1 MSYVGDLE
9 VPRGAARHSVRE
21 AGMRRVLV
29 IDDDANIG
37 AAIQAI
43 LASENFE
50 TKLAF
55 RAHSGI
61 HALELSDFDI
71 VVVDIFMPGM
81 DGLDT
86 IERIKQQAPN
96 IPIVAMTGF
105 RFRASMD
112 FLGQAMQR
120 GATSS
125 VRKPFTP
132 QQFINAINT
141 SLTKSRAANR
151 TAAIN
156 GSSRC

>member
-1 MSYVGDLE
+1 MTYVGDLE
-9 VPRGAARHSVRE
+9 TLRSAARHSIRE
-21 AGMRRVLV
+21 AGMKRVLV

-43 LASENFE
+43 LASQNFE
-50 TKLAF
+50 TVLAF

-61 HALELSDFDI
+61 HALELSSFDI
-71 VVVDIFMPGM
+71 VIVDIFMPGM

-86 IERIKQQAPN
+86 IEKIKQQAPN

-112 FLGQAMQR
+112 ILGQAIQR

-132 QQFINAINT
+132 QQLTSTINA
-141 SLTKSRAANR
+141 SLLKSRAVNK
-151 TAAIN
+151 TAAMN
-156 GSSRC
+156 GSP